1 MKGERKEEWKR
12 GMEGK
17 RKLKREMKK
26 ENDRGQGTERKREQN
41 QPGLEF
47 TECGLPKHS

>member
-26 ENDRGQGTERKREQN
+26 ENDLNTLNYRSPSDPYIQIRTYNTTERSRW
-41 QPGLEF
+41 
-47 TECGLPKHS
+47 